1 MKNEYGTI
9 VGRIGII
16 LLLTGIVITLVGYFK
31 SFSNS
36 NRIDSSLVTYLEIGL
51 IVVGVVL
58 LLIFVLGF
66 VSNNRKHP

>member
-1 MKNEYGTI
+1 MKNEYGTH

-36 NRIDSSLVTYLEIGL
+36 NRIDSNIVTYLEIGL
-51 IVVGVVL
+51 IVVGIVL

-66 VSNNRKHP
+66 IPNNRKHP